1 MKRIAIKLSLIT
13 GALLLFAGCQKTDEN
28 TSSND
33 AASQTTQTSLSSQ
46 NSDQSESS
54 SELTAVNTAT
64 ISETKYGS
72 YDEEDFDDSY
82 DEASATSIKLSGTTS
97 EISGSGASESGQV
110 VTISAAGTYILSG
123 NYEGQIKVA
132 AGQGT
137 VKLVLNGVTITNS
150 DSAAI
155 YVEQAEKVITTLA
168 EGTENTLTDGTD
180 YVYASADET
189 DPNAAF
195 FSKDDLT
202 INGSGKL
209 TVNGN
214 YNNGIQSKD
223 DLVIINGTIQVNA
236 KNNGI
241 KGKDSVSIAGGT
253 FTIKTTEGDGIQSD
267 NATDTAKGWIGID
280 GGTFTLTTGTDG
292 IQAETSMSI
301 ATAVMTIQT
310 AQGSSDTAIDSTA
323 SYKGLKSSGAITI
336 DDGSYELN
344 TADDSIHGNGAVTI
358 NGGEFTMNSGDDGIH
373 ADTDLVINNGKI
385 TVAESYEGLEGSTVT
400 INDGTIEV
408 HASDDGIN
416 AAGGSDGESGTFG
429 GDNFGGGPEAADS
442 SKYLEIN
449 GGTIYVEAEGDGV
462 DSNGDIRMN
471 GGSLLVNGP
480 VNGGNGALDYE
491 GTFSMDGGTLVASGS
506 NGMAMGVSDS
516 SAQATVGIYFDST
529 QAANTTINLK
539 DSSGK
544 TLVTFQPTKEFQ
556 HLVVSTPEL
565 TSGEALTLSSG
576 GTSSGTS
583 LFGLYQDGTYEG
595 GTDLGTLTLSGQ
607 MTSVSQD
614 GSAASG
620 NQMGGGPGGGGR

>member
-1 MKRIAIKLSLIT
+1 MKKMAIKLSLIT
-13 GALLLFAGCQKTDEN
+13 SALLLFTGCQKTDGN
-28 TSSND
+28 TSSNETTNQTVQ
-33 AASQTTQTSLSSQ
+33 ASLTSSDSQ
-46 NSDQSESS
+46 VESS
-54 SELTAVNTAT
+54 NELTSVNTT
-64 ISETKYGS
+64 SIDETKYGT

-82 DEASATSIKLSGTTS
+82 DEASATSIKLNGTSS
-97 EISGSGASESGQV
+97 EISGSGASESSQV
-110 VTISAAGTYILSG
+110 LTISAGGTYILSG
-123 NYEGQIKVA
+123 NYEGQIKVTA
-132 AGQGT
+132 AQAT
-137 VKLVLNGVTITNS
+137 VKLVLNGVTITND

-168 EGTENTLTDGTD
+168 EGSENTLTDGSD
-180 YVYASADET
+180 YTYASADET

-209 TVNGN
+209 TVNGQ

-223 DLVIINGTIQVNA
+223 DLVITNGNIHVTA

-241 KGKDSVSIAGGT
+241 KGKDSISIAGGT
-253 FTIKTTEGDGIQSD
+253 FNITTTEGDGIQSD
-267 NATDTAKGWIGID
+267 NATDATKGWIGID
-280 GGTFTLTTGTDG
+280 NGSFTLTTGTDG

-301 ATAVMTIQT
+301 ATATMTIQT
-310 AQGSSDTAIDSTA
+310 AQGSTDTSIDATA
-323 SYKGLKSSGAITI
+323 SYKGLKASGAITI
-336 DDGSYELN
+336 DEGSYTLN

-358 NGGEFTMNSGDDGIH
+358 NGGAFTMNSGDDGIH
-373 ADTDLVINNGKI
+373 ADTDLVINNGTI

-400 INDGTIEV
+400 INNGTIEV

-416 AAGGSDGESGTFG
+416 AAGGSDGESGAFG

-471 GGSLLVNGP
+471 GGILLVNGP

-491 GTFSMDGGTLVASGS
+491 GTFSMDGGTLAASGS

-516 SAQATVGIYFDST
+516 SAQATVGIYFTST
-529 QAANTTINLK
+529 QSADTIINLK

-544 TLVTFQPTKEFQ
+544 TIATFQPTKEFQ
-556 HLVVSTPEL
+556 HLVVSTPEM
-565 TSGEALTLSSG
+565 TTGETLTLSSG

-583 LFGLYQDGTYEG
+583 VFGLYQEGSYEG
-595 GTDLGTLTLSGQ
+595 GSELGNLTLSGQ

-614 GSAASG
+614 GSAASN
-620 NQMGGGPGGGGR
+620 NQMGGGPGGGW